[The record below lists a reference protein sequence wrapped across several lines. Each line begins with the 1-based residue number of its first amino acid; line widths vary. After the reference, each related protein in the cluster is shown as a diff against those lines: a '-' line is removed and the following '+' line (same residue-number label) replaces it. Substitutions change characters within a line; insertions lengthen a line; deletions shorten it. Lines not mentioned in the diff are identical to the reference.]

1 MHQQQQ
7 QEQQNGNAWG
17 DVLAEKRG
25 IQVVVF
31 MWQMISV
38 VMDKIS
44 VFDFEAEMFLS
55 GVENLTHMFL
65 NRTGLCCC
73 FNEVDNKIYTQ
84 WQI

>member
-31 MWQMISV
+31 M
-38 VMDKIS
+38 
-44 VFDFEAEMFLS
+44 
-55 GVENLTHMFL
+55 
-65 NRTGLCCC
+65 
-73 FNEVDNKIYTQ
+73 
-84 WQI
+84 

>member
-17 DVLAEKRG
+17 DVSAEKRG

-38 VMDKIS
+38 VMDKIL
-44 VFDFEAEMFLS
+44 VFDPRLS
-55 GVENLTHMFL
+55 CSNQVL
-65 NRTGLCCC
+65 
-73 FNEVDNKIYTQ
+73 KISHTCVFKQ
-84 WQI
+84 NWTVLLF